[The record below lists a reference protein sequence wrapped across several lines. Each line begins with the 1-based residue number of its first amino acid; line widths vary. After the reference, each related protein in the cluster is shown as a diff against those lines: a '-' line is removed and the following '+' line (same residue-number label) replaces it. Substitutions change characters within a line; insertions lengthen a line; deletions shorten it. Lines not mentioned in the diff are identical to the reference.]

1 MIQVISKYVSLKE
14 ATRSTI
20 AARYNIDNTP
30 GEEELQN
37 MIMVATK
44 CFDPLRE
51 HFGKPIYISSFY
63 RSPKVNHLAGGS
75 DTSHHMRG
83 MAIDIDGDVYGSP
96 SNAEI
101 FEWLKNNVKFTQL
114 IQEYNFSWVH
124 ISYDPSNLKQ
134 EVKEIK

>member
-1 MIQVISKYVSLKE
+1 MTQMISKYVSLKE
-14 ATRSTI
+14 ATRSSV
-20 AARYNIDNTP
+20 AARYNIDNSPTDDQ
-30 GEEELQN
+30 LQN

-63 RSPKVNHLAGGS
+63 RNPKVNNLAGGS
-75 DTSHHMRG
+75 NTSHHMRG

-96 SNAEI
+96 SNVEI
-101 FEWLKNNVKFTQL
+101 FGWLKNNVKFTQL
-114 IQEYNFSWVH
+114 LQEYNFSWVH
-124 ISYDPSNLKQ
+124 ISYDPTNLKQ